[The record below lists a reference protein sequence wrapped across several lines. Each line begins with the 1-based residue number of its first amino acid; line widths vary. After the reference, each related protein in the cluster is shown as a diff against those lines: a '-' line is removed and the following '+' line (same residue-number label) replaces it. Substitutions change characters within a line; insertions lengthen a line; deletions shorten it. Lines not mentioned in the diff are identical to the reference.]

1 MILTNHPSITQH
13 LRTFSTNAHGE
24 NATLATLRG
33 FLFIMFIFAV
43 PGAGA
48 ELLLLEHPGDFKQWI
63 PLALMSLSLIVLGWY
78 IAARGPMSMR
88 VFQVTMLLFAI
99 SRILA
104 FATALSLA
112 FALGVANTL
121 NAQVGKNQGAL
132 NPNLAGEKEL
142 LALPHLNAKLVKDI
156 LDKRPF
162 LNMTARDT
170 LLRQSLSKEQLAELY
185 PKLFVPI
192 NLNTATREEIL
203 LVPGVGRR
211 MAHEFEKYRPY
222 RALAQ
227 FRREIGKYVDKK
239 EVARLERYL
248 TLE

>member
-1 MILTNHPSITQH
+1 MT
-13 LRTFSTNAHGE
+13 R
-24 NATLATLRG
+24 
-33 FLFIMFIFAV
+33 
-43 PGAGA
+43 
-48 ELLLLEHPGDFKQWI
+48 
-63 PLALMSLSLIVLGWY
+63 
-78 IAARGPMSMR
+78 
-88 VFQVTMLLFAI
+88 

-112 FALGVANTL
+112 FALGVVNTL

-142 LALPHLNAKLVKDI
+142 LALPPLNAKLVKDI
-156 LDKRPF
+156 LERRPF
-162 LNMTARDT
+162 LNMTALDT

-211 MAHEFEKYRPY
+211 MVHEFAEYRPY
-222 RALAQ
+222 RALAQFRREIGKYVDEKEVARLEQFVFVPINLNTASDEDILSIPGVGKRMLHEFKEYRPYKNIEQ

-239 EVARLERYL
+239 EVARLERYI
-248 TLE
+248 TLK